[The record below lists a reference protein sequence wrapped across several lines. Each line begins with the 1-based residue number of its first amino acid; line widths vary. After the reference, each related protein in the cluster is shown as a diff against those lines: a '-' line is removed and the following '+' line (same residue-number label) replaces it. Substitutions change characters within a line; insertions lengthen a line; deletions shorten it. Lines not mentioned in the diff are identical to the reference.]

1 MPLTDPLLEGH
12 RLAEA
17 AVAAELNLRL
27 VGGVGIAIRCPSAG
41 SPPLKRAY
49 GDIDLVGLSKERPL
63 IESLLFES
71 GYQPDQQFNALHGAR
86 RLLFWDADHGRQ
98 VDVFLDRVDMC
109 HSIELHDRV
118 RLAGPTLPLADLLLL
133 KLQIVEAN
141 AKDLSDTVA
150 IVADHPL
157 SDDDGGINVP
167 YLSELAGRD
176 WGLWRTTTMVAKRAA
191 VYAHG
196 LDGFA
201 HAPQVIARLGECV
214 DALDQAPKTRS
225 WRLRARVG
233 DRKRWY
239 ELPES
244 VE

>member
-41 SPPLKRAY
+41 NPPLKRPYA
-49 GDIDLVGLSKERPL
+49 DIDLVGLSKERPL

-71 GYQPDQQFNALHGAR
+71 GYQPDQQFNAVHGAR

-109 HSIELHDRV
+109 HSIQLHDRV

-150 IVADHPL
+150 LVADHPL
-157 SDDDGGINVP
+157 TNDDGGINVR
-167 YLSELAGRD
+167 YLSDLAASD

-191 VYAHG
+191 VYARG
-196 LDGFA
+196 LEGFD
-201 HAPQVIARLGECV
+201 HAAQMLGEYV
-214 DALDQAPKTRS
+214 EALDRAPKTRS